1 MPAAQNLPENIDELL
16 AIIQTSNDEQSR
28 KALFAM
34 LRTIPS
40 PMLASP
46 TTDEQDPLD
55 LLEPAEN
62 TLAYAYILLVRT
74 NADKFWHFHY
84 LERN

>member
-1 MPAAQNLPENIDELL
+1 MPAAQNSPENIDELL
-16 AIIQTSNDEQSR
+16 ALIQTSNDEPSR
-28 KALFAM
+28 KALFST
-34 LRTIPS
+34 LRTV
-40 PMLASP
+40 P
-46 TTDEQDPLD
+46 TPLLTFPTADEQDPLD